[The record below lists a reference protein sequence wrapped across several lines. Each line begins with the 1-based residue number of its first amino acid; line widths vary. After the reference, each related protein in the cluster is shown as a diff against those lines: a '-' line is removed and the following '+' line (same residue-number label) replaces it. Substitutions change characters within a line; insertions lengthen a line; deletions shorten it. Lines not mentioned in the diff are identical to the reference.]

1 MRAASVPFQKFARA
15 CLGHALFVFSG
26 LLIPEMPKHHRGRA
40 RGGAAIVL
48 WRSRPAAL
56 RYWYARLSTQ
66 SRGDA
71 NLDAT
76 LTLVDLA
83 GLIALLLWGVH
94 MVQTGVQ
101 RAFGPSLRRFL
112 GIALAR
118 RPAAFAAGL
127 GITAILQSST
137 ATGLMVSS
145 FAAEGML
152 DLVPGLAV
160 MLGANVG
167 TTLIVQVLSFD
178 VSRVATL
185 LILAGVIAFRRGG
198 ASQVRD
204 LGRVGIG
211 LGLML
216 LALHLLLAVIT
227 PYEDVPSLRLLLGA
241 LTTQPLM
248 DVMLAALF
256 TWAAHSSVAVVL
268 VIMSFAA
275 RGVVPPDAAFALV
288 LGANLGTA
296 INPLLEASAG
306 DDPSARRLPMGNL
319 LNRAFGILIALA
331 LLRPIGRV
339 LVVIEPDPA
348 RAVADFH
355 TAFNVALALVFFPVL
370 SPYARLLRRLLP
382 SRIAAVDPGRPLY
395 LDPAARES
403 PPLAIAAAGRE
414 ALRMADVLEEMLI
427 GARAALIGGDRRRVG
442 GTRRLDDVIDR
453 LNAAI
458 KAYLTLLDPEAMR
471 DADHQRLAQVL
482 AFATQLE
489 NAGDVVDK
497 NLLAH
502 AAKRIKR
509 GIAFSP
515 EGGAE
520 LDALFARVQRN
531 VRMAA
536 SLFLSGDLA
545 AARALAAEKEALRD
559 QEARATAAHFARLRA
574 GRIDS
579 TETSTLHLDVLRDLQ
594 RVNAHLVAAAA
605 YPVLEEQGALLPSRL
620 RPDEETGE
628 AAQTAKF
635 GQES

>member
-1 MRAASVPFQKFARA
+1 
-15 CLGHALFVFSG
+15 
-26 LLIPEMPKHHRGRA
+26 
-40 RGGAAIVL
+40 
-48 WRSRPAAL
+48 
-56 RYWYARLSTQ
+56 
-66 SRGDA
+66 
-71 NLDAT
+71 LDAT

-112 GIALAR
+112 GVALAR
-118 RPAAFAAGL
+118 RPAAFVAGL

-137 ATGLMVSS
+137 ATGLMVAS

-152 DLVPGLAV
+152 ALVPGLAV

-178 VSRVATL
+178 VSRIATL
-185 LILAGVIAFRRGG
+185 FILAGVIAFRRGG

-216 LALHLLLAVIT
+216 LALHLLLQVIT

-248 DVMLAALF
+248 DVLLAALL

-296 INPLLEASAG
+296 INPLLEGSAG
-306 DDPSARRLPMGNL
+306 DDPAARRLPMGNL
-319 LNRAFGILIALA
+319 LNRVAGVIVA
-331 LLRPIGRV
+331 LLLLGPIGRT
-339 LVVIEPDPA
+339 LVVLEPDPA

-355 TAFNVALALVFFPVL
+355 TAFNLVLALIFFPAL
-370 SPYARLLRRLLP
+370 TPYARLLAWLLP
-382 SRIAAVDPGRPLY
+382 SRVAAIDPGRPLY
-395 LDPAARES
+395 LDAAARET
-403 PPLAIAAAGRE
+403 PTIAIAAAARE
-414 ALRMADVLEEMLI
+414 ALRMADVLETMLA

-442 GTRRLDDVIDR
+442 ETRRLDDVLDR

-458 KAYLTLLDPEAMR
+458 KAYLTLLDPESMSE
-471 DADHQRLAQVL
+471 ADHQRLAQVL
-482 AFATQLE
+482 AFTTHLE

-520 LDALFARVQRN
+520 LDQMFARLVKNLRT
-531 VRMAA
+531 AA
-536 SLFLSGDLA
+536 SVFLSGDLA
-545 AARALAAEKEALRD
+545 TARLLAAEKETLRD
-559 QEARATAAHFARLRA
+559 LEARATAAHFARLRA

-579 TETSTLHLDVLRDLQ
+579 TETSTLHLDVLRDLL
-594 RVNAHLVAAAA
+594 RINTHFVAAAA

-620 RPDEETGE
+620 RPNDETALKE
-628 AAQTAKF
+628 AA
-635 GQES
+635 GDSQEIRQIDQPSQG